1 MSIEV
6 LKSLQSPILHKLESA
21 SLTNLADV
29 LFAYSTASSD
39 MLSVAQGEL
48 AEGEVSFVNKLQ
60 KAVNDKVLLLEYC
73 NTLSSTKLQWALA
86 RYQSRKIAPNYHL
99 DVSNA
104 ILSRQEMSKVSSVSH
119 AIYKDIVKQI
129 LTKRK
134 VLTP

>member
-86 RYQSRKIAPNYHL
+86 RFKAAKSLLI
-99 DVSNA
+99 
-104 ILSRQEMSKVSSVSH
+104 
-119 AIYKDIVKQI
+119 
-129 LTKRK
+129 T
-134 VLTP
+134 T